1 MPVIRDRLIA
11 GDSRYAVDYI
21 TDAHEAYKYYINRW
35 TFLND
40 SYNGGYDY
48 FMSRY
53 LEPYYYESRDD
64 YEKRL
69 RMVALDNHVKSI
81 IGIYNSFLF
90 RKPAKR
96 MLGNLEN
103 NENLQAFMKDADLD
117 GRSFEAFIKD
127 LSQMAMVY
135 GNAWCI
141 IDKPITQVNTRAQ
154 ALEQGIRPYVAM
166 FTPDNVLD
174 WKYERQANGSYQLT
188 YLKVKEEIIEDEQFI
203 REYTLDEIN
212 VYKLYGKDKRG
223 EYMETI
229 PNTLG
234 KIPAVCVY
242 AQRSNIRG
250 VGVSTIGDVADQQ
263 KMIYEE
269 YSEIEQIIRL
279 TNHPSLVLEEGVEAS
294 AGAGAIIKMTSTN
307 DAQKKPYL
315 LQPNGSS
322 IESVLNSIAK
332 KVDAIDRMACLG
344 GIRSVESR
352 RLSGI
357 GLQTEFQMLNAKL
370 ADFAM
375 NLEHAEE
382 QIWDIWAQFEGTTF
396 NGEITYPRSFSI
408 QDKVNDVQML
418 KLAKETNPT
427 NPMVIA
433 KIDKMVLETIT
444 ERSWDEVKEWY
455 EEWKQ
460 DNQHEMLESAEEESE
475 EEMEHPTTTDVTR
488 AKHIQDM
495 VMEGYTDQKILDL
508 HPEIN
513 QADIDSAKQQLL
525 NQG

>member
-1 MPVIRDRLIA
+1 MAVIRDKLIK
-11 GDSRYAVDYI
+11 GDTRYAVDYI
-21 TDAHEAYKYYINRW
+21 TEAHAAYKHYLNRW

-48 FMSRY
+48 FMGRY

-69 RMVALDNHVKSI
+69 RMVALDNHAKSVV
-81 IGIYNSFLF
+81 GIYTSFLF
-90 RKPAKR
+90 RKPCQR
-96 MLGNLEN
+96 MYGSIEN
-103 NENLQAFMKDADLD
+103 NQNLQSFLKDADLD
-117 GRSFEAFIKD
+117 GRTFESFIKD
-127 LSQMAMVY
+127 VSTMAMVY
-135 GNAWCI
+135 GNAWVI
-141 IDKPITQVNTRAQ
+141 VDKPDTQVNTRAE
-154 ALEQGIRPYVAM
+154 ALQQGIRPYVSL

-188 YLKVKEEIIEDEQFI
+188 YLKIKEEIIEDEQFI
-203 REYTLDEIN
+203 REYTMDEIN
-212 VYKLYGKDKRG
+212 VYKLYGKDKTG
-223 EYMETI
+223 EYIESI

-250 VGVSTIGDVADQQ
+250 VGVSTIGDICDQQ
-263 KMIYEE
+263 KMIHEE

-315 LQPNGSS
+315 LQPSGSS
-322 IESVLNSIAK
+322 IESVLSSIAK

-375 NLEHAEE
+375 SLEHAEE

-396 NGEITYPRSFSI
+396 NGKIKYPRSFSI
-408 QDKVNDVQML
+408 QDKVNDVSML

-427 NPMVIA
+427 DPITLDQ
-433 KIDKMVLETIT
+433 IEKMLLETIT
-444 ERSWDEVKEWY
+444 EKPYEEVKEQF
-455 EEWKQ
+455 EKEQPAQATPLKV
-460 DNQHEMLESAEEESE
+460 DMQHPP
-475 EEMEHPTTTDVTR
+475 MENPEDM
-488 AKHIQDM
+488 IQHMRDM
-495 VMEGYTDQKILDL
+495 MGEGYTNEQILEI

-513 QADIDSAKQQLL
+513 AFFGDNDGEDT
-525 NQG
+525 QGS

>member
-1 MPVIRDRLIA
+1 M
-11 GDSRYAVDYI
+11 
-21 TDAHEAYKYYINRW
+21 
-35 TFLND
+35 
-40 SYNGGYDY
+40 
-48 FMSRY
+48 
-53 LEPYYYESRDD
+53 
-64 YEKRL
+64 
-69 RMVALDNHVKSI
+69 
-81 IGIYNSFLF
+81 
-90 RKPAKR
+90 
-96 MLGNLEN
+96 
-103 NENLQAFMKDADLD
+103 
-117 GRSFEAFIKD
+117 
-127 LSQMAMVY
+127 
-135 GNAWCI
+135 
-141 IDKPITQVNTRAQ
+141 
-154 ALEQGIRPYVAM
+154 
-166 FTPDNVLD
+166 
-174 WKYERQANGSYQLT
+174 
-188 YLKVKEEIIEDEQFI
+188 
-203 REYTLDEIN
+203 DEIN

-223 EYMETI
+223 EYIETI

-250 VGVSTIGDVADQQ
+250 VGVSTIGDICDQQ
-263 KMIYEE
+263 KMIFEE

-322 IESVLNSIAK
+322 IESVLSSIQR

-382 QIWDIWAQFEGTTF
+382 QIWDIWSQFEGTTF
-396 NGEITYPRSFSI
+396 NGSIKYPRSFSI

-427 NPMVIA
+427 DPITLD
-433 KIDKMVLETIT
+433 KIEKMLLETIT
-444 ERSWDEVKEWY
+444 EKPY
-455 EEWKQ
+455 EESKEQ
-460 DNQHEMLESAEEESE
+460 FEKEQPATATPLKVDMQHPP
-475 EEMEHPTTTDVTR
+475 MENPEDM
-488 AKHIQDM
+488 IQHMRSMMD
-495 VMEGYTDQKILDL
+495 EGYTNEQILEI
-508 HPEIN
+508 HPEIKAFFGDN
-513 QADIDSAKQQLL
+513 DGEET
-525 NQG
+525 QGS

>member
-1 MPVIRDRLIA
+1 MPVIRDRLIQ

-35 TFLND
+35 TFLGD
-40 SYNGGYDY
+40 SYNGGYDF

-69 RMVALDNHVKSI
+69 RQVALDNHVSSI
-81 IGIYNSFLF
+81 VGIYNSFLF
-90 RKPAKR
+90 RKNIKR
-96 MLGNLEN
+96 NFGALEEDPNLM
-103 NENLQAFMKDADLD
+103 AFMKDADLD
-117 GRSFEAFIKD
+117 GRTFQAFMRD
-127 LSQMAMVY
+127 LSAMAMTY
-135 GNAWCI
+135 GNAWVI
-141 IDKPITQVNTRAQ
+141 VDKPNTQVNTRAEQ
-154 ALEQGIRPYVAM
+154 LQQGIRPYVSM

-174 WKYERQANGSYQLT
+174 WKYERQANGLYALT

-203 REYTLDEIN
+203 REYTPTEIN
-212 VYKLYGKDKRG
+212 VYKLYGKEKRG
-223 EYMETI
+223 EYLETI
-229 PNTLG
+229 PNELG

-242 AQRSNIRG
+242 AKRSNIRG
-250 VGVSTIGDVADQQ
+250 VGVSAIGDIADQQ
-263 KMIYEE
+263 RMIYEE

-279 TNHPSLVLEEGVEAS
+279 TNHPTLVKTADTEAS
-294 AGAGAIIKMTSTN
+294 AGAGSIVQLPQNM
-307 DAQKKPYL
+307 DPGLKPYL

-382 QIWDIWAQFEGTTF
+382 QIWDIWTQYEGTTF
-396 NGEITYPRSFSI
+396 NGTIQYPRSFSI
-408 QDKVNDVQML
+408 QDKANDISIL
-418 KLAKETNPT
+418 KMAKETQPT
-427 NPMVIA
+427 DPMIID
-433 KIDKMVLETIT
+433 KIEKMVLETIT
-444 ERSWDEVKEWY
+444 ERSYDEVKEMY
-455 EEWKQ
+455 EQNKPAK
-460 DNQHEMLESAEEESE
+460 DTVQHAPVTNPDDLVAHLREMVEA
-475 EEMEHPTTTDVTR
+475 
-488 AKHIQDM
+488 
-495 VMEGYTDQKILDL
+495 GYTDEEIKTL
-508 HPEIN
+508 HPEL
-513 QADIDSAKQQLL
+513 AQLF
-525 NQG
+525 NNGEDQV